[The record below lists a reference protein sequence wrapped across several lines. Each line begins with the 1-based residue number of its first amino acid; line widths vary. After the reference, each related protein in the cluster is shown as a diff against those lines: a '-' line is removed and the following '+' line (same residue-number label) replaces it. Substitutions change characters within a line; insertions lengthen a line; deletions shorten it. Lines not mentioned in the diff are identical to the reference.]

1 MYVARN
7 QSAAYCD
14 RKSRSGKR
22 KHFVAIAAATLILS
36 ALFLSIAAAPIRTQ
50 TAPAQSPSSQTQP
63 PQSPAT
69 PAPGAPPTPAQPPA
83 TQPQPAPAPDWQTA
97 AGGPQAFD
105 VVSVK
110 QNKSGLPPSGDPVN
124 SNVPLGPQD
133 LFTPTG
139 GLLSATNM
147 PLFQYMIFAYKL
159 TPNQVQAVMAQLPK
173 WATANRYDVQ
183 ARVAGNPTKDQ
194 FRMMMQALLADRF
207 KLAVHYEMK
216 QVPVLGL
223 VLDKPGKLGPQI
235 QRHPD
240 DSPCSTAIPT
250 VAQGAVP
257 TVAGGFPEP
266 CGAVAGLPAS
276 TSGRIRFGAR
286 NMTMTAIATFFSIPQ
301 LSGADRPV
309 IDKTGLPGTYD
320 FFIEFTPE
328 INGPLPPGATF
339 QPDPNG
345 PTFQEAMK
353 EQLGMKLE
361 SQNGSVQAIVIDH
374 VEEPSE
380 N

>member
-1 MYVARN
+1 LLL
-7 QSAAYCD
+7 AAIFAC
-14 RKSRSGKR
+14 G
-22 KHFVAIAAATLILS
+22 
-36 ALFLSIAAAPIRTQ
+36 AAAPLS
-50 TAPAQSPSSQTQP
+50 AQSPGARSP
-63 PQSPAT
+63 APQAPAT
-69 PAPGAPPTPAQPPA
+69 PATPSAAQPPSTQSTPA
-83 TQPQPAPAPDWQTA
+83 TAPADDWMKA
-97 AGGPQAFD
+97 AGGPQTFD

-110 QNKSGLPPSGDPVN
+110 QNKSGLPPSGDPIN

-139 GLLSATNM
+139 GLLTATNS
-147 PLFQYMIFAYKL
+147 LLSQYMIFAYKL
-159 TPNQVQAVMAQLPK
+159 TPNQLQAVMTQLPK
-173 WATANRYDVQ
+173 WATTNRYDIQ

-207 KLAVHYEMK
+207 KLAIHYETK
-216 QVPVLGL
+216 QVPVFGL

-250 VAQGAVP
+250 AMSPQGAAP
-257 TVAGGFPEP
+257 AVAGGFPES
-266 CGAVAGLPAS
+266 CGAIAPLQAS
-276 TSGRIRFGAR
+276 VSGRIRLGGR

-301 LSGADRPV
+301 LSGVDRPV
-309 IDKTGLPGTYD
+309 IDKTGLPGKYD

-328 INGPLPPGATF
+328 LNGPLPPGVTF

-361 SQNGSVQAIVIDH
+361 SQTGSVQAIVIDH

>member
-1 MYVARN
+1 MHLARN
-7 QSAAYCD
+7 KPVAYFD
-14 RKSRSGKR
+14 RRARSGKR
-22 KHFVAIAAATLILS
+22 KYFVALAPAALIAS
-36 ALFLSIAAAPIRTQ
+36 AFFVSIAVISLLPEATQAQAAS
-50 TAPAQSPSSQTQP
+50 AQSSQTQ
-63 PQSPAT
+63 
-69 PAPGAPPTPAQPPA
+69 APGAQLVPAQPAA
-83 TQPQPAPAPDWQTA
+83 TQTQPTPTPDWQTA
-97 AGGPQAFD
+97 AGGPQTFD

-110 QNKSGLPPSGDPVN
+110 QNESGLPPSGDPIN

-139 GLLSATNM
+139 GLLTATNT
-147 PLFQYMIFAYKL
+147 LLSQYMIFAYKL
-159 TPNQVQAVMAQLPK
+159 TPNQLQAVMAQLPK
-173 WATANRYDVQ
+173 WATTNRYDLQ

-194 FRMMMQALLADRF
+194 FRMMVQALLADRF
-207 KLAVHYEMK
+207 KLAIHYETK
-216 QVPVLGL
+216 QVPVFGL

-266 CGAVAGLPAS
+266 CGAVADLPAS
-276 TSGRIRFGAR
+276 ASGRIRLGGR
-286 NMTMTAIATFFSIPQ
+286 NMAMTAIATFFSIPQ
-301 LSGADRPV
+301 LSGADRPAA
-309 IDKTGLPGTYD
+309 DKTGLPGKYD

-328 INGPLPPGATF
+328 LNGPQPPGATF

-361 SQNGSVQAIVIDH
+361 SQTGSVQAIVIDH
-374 VEEPSE
+374 VEAPSE

>member
-1 MYVARN
+1 LEKILKNPDRN
-7 QSAAYCD
+7 
-14 RKSRSGKR
+14 SRSGGR
-22 KHFVAIAAATLILS
+22 NRFLAMAPAALILS
-36 ALFLSIAAAPIRTQ
+36 ALFVGIAAIPLLPQNAQTQ
-50 TAPAQSPSSQTQP
+50 AAPAQASP
-63 PQSPAT
+63 PQ
-69 PAPGAPPTPAQPPA
+69 APGAQPPPPQPA
-83 TQPQPAPAPDWQTA
+83 AAQPQPAPTPDWQTA
-97 AGGPQAFD
+97 AGGPQIFD

-110 QNKSGLPPSGDPVN
+110 QNKSGLPPSGDPVS

-147 PLFQYMIFAYKL
+147 PLSQYMIFAYKL
-159 TPNQVQAVMAQLPK
+159 TPNQLQAVMAQLPK
-173 WATANRYDVQ
+173 WATTNRYDVQ

-207 KLAVHYEMK
+207 KLAIHYETK
-216 QVPVLGL
+216 QVPVFGL
-223 VLDKPGKLGPQI
+223 VLDKPGKLGSQI

-250 VAQGAVP
+250 AAQGAVP

-266 CGAVAGLPAS
+266 CGAVAPLQAGA
-276 TSGRIRFGAR
+276 SGRIRFGAR

-309 IDKTGLPGTYD
+309 VDKTGLPGTYD
-320 FFIEFTPE
+320 FIIEFTPE
-328 INGPLPPGATF
+328 LTGPLPPGATF

-361 SQNGSVQAIVIDH
+361 SQTGSVDAIVIDH